1 MTWGAWGKALNTKG
15 MTALMEAAM
24 DLGIHTFDHAD
35 IYGGYTTERD
45 FGMALAQSGMDRETI
60 TLISKCGIQMP
71 CDERP
76 LEVKHYDYSAKHI
89 QMSVENSLKNL
100 NTDYLDVLLLH
111 RPSPLMYVEEIAEVV
126 QQLQQKGKIKTLG
139 VSNFTITQMA
149 LLQQAI
155 PLAWNQIECALTHYE
170 PLFDGVLDHLQKEKI
185 GAMAWSPLGSY
196 FKKENEQKQRID
208 RQLPQLCDKY
218 NCTEDQLLIAWLLHH
233 PARIYPVVGT
243 TEPKRLARAVAAE
256 KIALDIQDWFILLEA
271 SMGKPLP

>member
-100 NTDYLDVLLLH
+100 KSHKFLNTSTIPYL
-111 RPSPLMYVEEIAEVV
+111 PFNFSANKFPCSS
-126 QQLQQKGKIKTLG
+126 T
-139 VSNFTITQMA
+139 SN
-149 LLQQAI
+149 
-155 PLAWNQIECALTHYE
+155 CY
-170 PLFDGVLDHLQKEKI
+170 
-185 GAMAWSPLGSY
+185 
-196 FKKENEQKQRID
+196 
-208 RQLPQLCDKY
+208 
-218 NCTEDQLLIAWLLHH
+218 
-233 PARIYPVVGT
+233 ARSSD
-243 TEPKRLARAVAAE
+243 PK
-256 KIALDIQDWFILLEA
+256 D
-271 SMGKPLP
+271 